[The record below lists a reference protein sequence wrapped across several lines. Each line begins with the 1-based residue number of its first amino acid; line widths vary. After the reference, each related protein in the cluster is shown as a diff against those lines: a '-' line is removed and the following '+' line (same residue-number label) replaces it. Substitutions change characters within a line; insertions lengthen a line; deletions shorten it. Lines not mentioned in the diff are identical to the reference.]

1 MKKLTKLFVLSFII
15 CCCMYTAIA
24 YGNDNLYLGTIPNVD
39 YKIAETNGDNT
50 IIIKESDSSNINVVL
65 DEFGDV
71 CFIIEKTNIYFTA
84 NIFATLDILTQ
95 LDVIEPG
102 VYRNMCLD
110 DNGLTFQVGVSSA
123 KKDNVMMYISNQ
135 NISLILNIET
145 PKQFQSLEEIET
157 NIRAL
162 FK

>member
-1 MKKLTKLFVLSFII
+1 
-15 CCCMYTAIA
+15 MYTAIA

-50 IIIKESDSSNINVVL
+50 IIIKESGSSNINVVL

-71 CFIIEKTNIYFTA
+71 CFIVKKADIYFTA
-84 NIFATLDILTQ
+84 NIFAVLDILTQ

-102 VYRNMCLD
+102 SYRNVLLD